1 MKDRI
6 FTSKD
11 VEGNE
16 LTLKFV
22 RPNQAILSKAELVF
36 RSAFSKAFR
45 ADIITNAEVEK
56 MLRERNIWNDEQR
69 KEANDIRVQ
78 IIDLENKLEDDNASL
93 SNEQGLALCNEI
105 TVLRIKLMSLNSIY
119 QTIVDNTCETIAQEA
134 RNRFLCTQCIVDNT
148 TGLRVYKDV
157 DDFEQRSDDVLAFD
171 AFRETVIASLEV
183 SAGRQL
189 PSDLTEDYAEN
200 KWKRNRSVGQPE
212 PELLKETEEQEEVK
226 VTRKPRTKK
235 SS

>member
-93 SNEQGLALCNEI
+93 SNEQGLASEALSSS
-105 TVLRIKLMSLNSIY
+105 SLFSRSI
-119 QTIVDNTCETIAQEA
+119 I
-134 RNRFLCTQCIVDNT
+134 
-148 TGLRVYKDV
+148 
-157 DDFEQRSDDVLAFD
+157 
-171 AFRETVIASLEV
+171 
-183 SAGRQL
+183 
-189 PSDLTEDYAEN
+189 
-200 KWKRNRSVGQPE
+200 
-212 PELLKETEEQEEVK
+212 
-226 VTRKPRTKK
+226 
-235 SS
+235 

>member
-22 RPNQAILSKAELVF
+22 RPNQAVLSKAELVF

-56 MLRERNIWNDEQR
+56 MLRERNIWSDDERNQ
-69 KEANDIRVQ
+69 ATDLRVK
-78 IIDLENKLEDDNASL
+78 IIELENKLEDNNASL
-93 SNEQGLALCNEI
+93 SNDQGVALCNEI
-105 TVLRIKLMSLNSIY
+105 TTLRLKLMSLNSIY
-119 QTIVDNTCETIAQEA
+119 QTIADNTCETVAQES
-134 RNRFLCTQCIVDNT
+134 RNRFLCSQCIVDNT

-157 DDFEQRSDDVLAFD
+157 EDFDKRSDEVLAFD

-200 KWKRNRSVGQPE
+200 KWKRERGIGQPQLDDE
-212 PELLKETEEQEEVK
+212 TPEEEEKKEAP
-226 VTRKPRTKK
+226 KPRKRK
-235 SS
+235 G